1 MTSAHCK
8 DIHLRLKTPKLFYLT
23 MRMNMQMGYI
33 TLDLVIVDKIHPS
46 TNLLFIIE
54 LNQLFDLHGSLV

>member
-1 MTSAHCK
+1 
-8 DIHLRLKTPKLFYLT
+8 
-23 MRMNMQMGYI
+23 MQMGYI